1 MSSGNFSKY
10 KFADVL
16 VADTK
21 LLMGSISNQ
30 VTRPQVIVLNNK
42 LNVKCRKQQLNDGG
56 AECSS
61 SETCCLQIEEPE
73 LRRRSD
79 MIIVEADLS
88 DRNRC
93 FG

>member
-10 KFADVL
+10 NFDNVL
-16 VADTK
+16 VADTR
-21 LLMGSISNQ
+21 LLMSMSNP
-30 VTRPQVIVLNNK
+30 VMRPQIIVLNNK
-42 LNVKCRKQQLNDGG
+42 LNVKCRKHQTTSG
-56 AECSS
+56 CSS
-61 SETCCLQIEEPE
+61 SATCCLQVDEPE

-88 DRNRC
+88 KHRC

>member
-10 KFADVL
+10 NFDNVL
-16 VADTK
+16 VADTR
-21 LLMGSISNQ
+21 LLMSMSDP
-30 VTRPQVIVLNNK
+30 VVRPQIIVLNNK
-42 LNVKCRKQQLNDGG
+42 LNVKCRKQTNAG
-56 AECSS
+56 CSS
-61 SETCCLQIEEPE
+61 SATCCLQVDEPE

-88 DRNRC
+88 KHRC